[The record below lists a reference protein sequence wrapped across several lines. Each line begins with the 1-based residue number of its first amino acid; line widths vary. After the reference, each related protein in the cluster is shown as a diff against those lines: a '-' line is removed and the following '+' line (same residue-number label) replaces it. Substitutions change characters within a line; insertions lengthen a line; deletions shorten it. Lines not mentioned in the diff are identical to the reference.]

1 MQLKLEDLVA
11 RSQQSD
17 LDKYKIAKIIIDDE
31 GNFIIAE
38 KRDIKTVSNILDS
51 GEDKVEQ
58 TAMLIYEHC
67 TVLKRAELQSAYDC
81 HEPFE
86 VVERVFLSNMELIE
100 KAADSIMKM
109 YGIGR
114 EQGEQN
120 AVDMVKNS

>member
-1 MQLKLEDLVA
+1 MQLKLEDLVS

-31 GNFIIAE
+31 GNYIIAE
-38 KRDIKTVSNILDS
+38 KCNIKTISYILDNY
-51 GEDKVEQ
+51 DDRVDQ
-58 TAMLIYEHC
+58 TVMLIYEHC
-67 TVLKRAELQSAYDC
+67 QILKNAELQRIYGC

-86 VVERVFLSNMELIE
+86 VVEKVFLSNMELIE

-114 EQGEQN
+114 KQGEIN